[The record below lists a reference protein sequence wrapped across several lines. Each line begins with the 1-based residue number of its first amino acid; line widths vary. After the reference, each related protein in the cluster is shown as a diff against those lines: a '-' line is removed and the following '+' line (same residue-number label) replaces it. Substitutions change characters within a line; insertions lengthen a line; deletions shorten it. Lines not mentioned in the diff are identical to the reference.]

1 MIALPQCLE
10 FPYDDRSREICDYY
24 LQILEIK
31 NKSVFM
37 HSKQVANYSASIAAK
52 IGLPPAEVACIKTA
66 ALLHDIGQL
75 SVPNLVLSKVPYL
88 SKREEAAYK
97 RHCLAGAAML
107 ENFPEFGSIISIIRS
122 HHEKFNGT
130 GYPKRLKGQNIPL
143 GARIIA
149 VANYYDRHI
158 NPCTQHWQ
166 KTHAEAIN
174 ELKNKSGQDFDP
186 HIVKAF
192 IESVLPASKKSRKE

>member
-52 IGLPPAEVACIKTA
+52 IGLPPAEVACVKTA
-66 ALLHDIGQL
+66 ALLHDIGHL

-97 RHCLAGAAML
+97 RHCLAV
-107 ENFPEFGSIISIIRS
+107 I
-122 HHEKFNGT
+122 
-130 GYPKRLKGQNIPL
+130 
-143 GARIIA
+143 
-149 VANYYDRHI
+149 
-158 NPCTQHWQ
+158 
-166 KTHAEAIN
+166 
-174 ELKNKSGQDFDP
+174 
-186 HIVKAF
+186 
-192 IESVLPASKKSRKE
+192 

>member
-10 FPYDDRSREICDYY
+10 FPYDDRSREVCDFY

-31 NKSVFM
+31 NNSVFL

-88 SKREEAAYK
+88 TKREEALTNA
-97 RHCLAGAAML
+97 
-107 ENFPEFGSIISIIRS
+107 
-122 HHEKFNGT
+122 
-130 GYPKRLKGQNIPL
+130 
-143 GARIIA
+143 IA
-149 VANYYDRHI
+149 
-158 NPCTQHWQ
+158 
-166 KTHAEAIN
+166 
-174 ELKNKSGQDFDP
+174 
-186 HIVKAF
+186 
-192 IESVLPASKKSRKE
+192 

>member
-1 MIALPQCLE
+1 MDG
-10 FPYDDRSREICDYY
+10 FS
-24 LQILEIK
+24 
-31 NKSVFM
+31 SV
-37 HSKQVANYSASIAAK
+37 HENAA
-52 IGLPPAEVACIKTA
+52 ITV
-66 ALLHDIGQL
+66 
-75 SVPNLVLSKVPYL
+75 N
-88 SKREEAAYK
+88 
-97 RHCLAGAAML
+97 
-107 ENFPEFGSIISIIRS
+107 GSIISIIRS
-122 HHEKFNGT
+122 HHEKFDGT